1 MEKLFFILCATNMF
15 KNDSLSVFVLYDLYC
30 SRFRFCFSKTNMKHI
45 HILSLV
51 RQNPIL
57 GIFYVVISMFL
68 FFKTTP
74 FYLLSNSGDKHFKV
88 VVLPAP
94 FGPTKPTIS
103 PSL

>member
-57 GIFYVVISMFL
+57 GIFYVVISTFL

-74 FYLLSNSGDKHFKV
+74 FYLLSNSGLFQVTSQYLNDEKM
-88 VVLPAP
+88 LE
-94 FGPTKPTIS
+94 S
-103 PSL
+103 